1 MNQELELELTFL
13 AKELPQDIKTVRPTR
28 IVDVYIPD
36 TPEHSHLRLRQKGDK
51 YERTDF
57 QMLSEN
63 ELNALLKS
71 KNAKRLNSETE
82 KNTKIYLD
90 WLQHNAN

>member
-1 MNQELELELTFL
+1 
-13 AKELPQDIKTVRPTR
+13 
-28 IVDVYIPD
+28 
-36 TPEHSHLRLRQKGDK
+36 
-51 YERTDF
+51 
-57 QMLSEN
+57 MLSEN